1 MPTRDAWALL
11 DELIAKAGTGVA
23 RPRHVSQP
31 VGTVDGAAC
40 ALACHLNQP
49 GARRAARGSRQPLRE
64 PDSVDPVPT
73 EISAAP
79 PLIVAWPP
87 GGVALPFEVRATFRS
102 GTTPFMNPGEP
113 TILPLAF
120 PLLLSLP
127 QPGRYCFTL
136 SVDEEELDRYSFRV
150 RQVSQVVALPPPA
163 SAGGSP
169 GPGRR

>member
-1 MPTRDAWALL
+1 MTSPRPAFGALAFFL
-11 DELIAKAGTGVA
+11 ADHAVVESGKLYVHGGYGIEIAAPAFPLTSPASLVAVLSVPWGAHNADHALSVHLID
-23 RPRHVSQP
+23 H
-31 VGTVDGAAC
+31 DGA
-40 ALACHLNQP
+40 
-49 GARRAARGSRQPLRE
+49 
-64 PDSVDPVPT
+64 
-73 EISAAP
+73 
-79 PLIVAWPP
+79 
-87 GGVALPFEVRATFRS
+87 ALPFEVTATFRS

-163 SAGGSP
+163 PAGGDP